1 MRSTQRSTST
11 TRRTHNPAASQPSS
25 AGTLLRSAAV
35 AAREETARALAAR
48 AVDLL
53 IIGGGI
59 IGAGIARDAAL
70 RGLSVALVEQN
81 DFSSGTTSRPTRLIH
96 GGLRYLELF
105 DFGLV
110 RSDMREREILLRI
123 APHLVY
129 PLAFLLPM
137 YRPSLWYRFKLRV
150 GMFLYDLLS
159 LDKSL
164 PRRKWLDRAATLDAE
179 ANLDPD
185 GLAGAWRFYDAQVPL
200 VERLVVE
207 NVLDAETHGALVL
220 NHAKATEYVRDG
232 ERVTGAHVHDEIS
245 GRDITITARMTLN
258 ATGPW
263 LDRTIAPVRKQK
275 KPLLRLT
282 KGIHLVTPRASERAH
297 VLFAKSDGRLF
308 FVVPFLDT
316 TIVGTTDTDY
326 DGDPADAAAT
336 QDDVAYLQDAAR
348 RAFPRAPFDHIHFT
362 WAGVRALVREEGV
375 EEGEV
380 SRKHKLFDHE
390 KREGVA
396 GLLSVVGGK
405 ITAYRAIA
413 EEVTDL
419 VIAKGIGAAAKSSTA
434 ETPLPGAAAPR
445 LTELAPLPPGGPSR
459 AARPIDI
466 YGARSR
472 EIKALIDADPS
483 LAEPLCPHGAV
494 GAAEVLHAI
503 RHEWAMTLGD
513 VLLRRTMLGVRACQ
527 ALDCIDRVAD
537 IVGGEL
543 GWDAERRRREIAAY
557 RSEIEP
563 MRRFSTA

>member
-1 MRSTQRSTST
+1 
-11 TRRTHNPAASQPSS
+11 
-25 AGTLLRSAAV
+25 
-35 AAREETARALAAR
+35 
-48 AVDLL
+48 
-53 IIGGGI
+53 
-59 IGAGIARDAAL
+59 
-70 RGLSVALVEQN
+70 
-81 DFSSGTTSRPTRLIH
+81 
-96 GGLRYLELF
+96 
-105 DFGLV
+105 
-110 RSDMREREILLRI
+110 MREREILLRI

-164 PRRKWLDRAATLDAE
+164 PKRKWLDRAATLDAE
-179 ANLDPD
+179 PNLDPD
-185 GLAGAWRFYDAQVPL
+185 GLVGAWRFYDAQVPL
-200 VERLVVE
+200 VERLVIE
-207 NVLDAETHGALVL
+207 NLIDAEAHGALVL
-220 NHAKATEYVRDG
+220 NHTKAVEYLRDGDRIIGARVRDQIAG
-232 ERVTGAHVHDEIS
+232 T
-245 GRDITITARMTLN
+245 DIAITARMTVN

-263 LDRTIAPVRKQK
+263 LDTTVAPVRTQK

-316 TIVGTTDTDY
+316 TLVGTTDTDY

-336 QDDVAYLQDAAR
+336 KDDVAYLQDAAR
-348 RAFPRAPFDHIHFT
+348 RAFPRAPFDRIHFT

-380 SRKHKLFDHE
+380 SRKHKLYDHE
-390 KREGVA
+390 KRDGLA

-419 VIAKGIGAAAKSSTA
+419 VIGKGVGAAAKSRTA
-434 ETPLPGAAAPR
+434 ELPLPGAA
-445 LTELAPLPPGGPSR
+445 G
-459 AARPIDI
+459 
-466 YGARSR
+466 RSN
-472 EIKALIDADPS
+472 EIKALVDADPS

-494 GAAEVLHAI
+494 GAADVLHAVG
-503 RHEWAMTLGD
+503 REWALTLGD

-527 ALDCIDRVAD
+527 ALDCIERVAD
-537 IVGGEL
+537 VAGGAL
-543 GWDAERRRREIAAY
+543 GWDAERRGREIAAY